1 MNYIQEEYSK
11 MNQPIKVLEQI
22 SNKSFN
28 PNFENLDQLL
38 SYMLNNI
45 GNPDPYIRDT
55 LIYSG
60 FCELILNDHLTDS
73 QLIFIAETCCDD
85 AHLYFNI
92 NEQQSDAV
100 LTRSFSALA
109 IQLVLYKDQSERFLP
124 QPLAIQILT
133 KSIDYL
139 KFEYDYRG
147 YIENKGWAHSVA
159 HGSDLL
165 ARAVSHPLFDEV
177 SSLDAVLT
185 IVQKC
190 LQTDYAYIDEEDE
203 RMMPI
208 FDALC
213 EKGLSDDSL
222 KYWLQKLQQSRH
234 EDDLKHY
241 RMHWNIKKF
250 MYTLFAHCVRNGKNE
265 QTTNWIYSEYIC
277 VK

>member
-1 MNYIQEEYSK
+1 